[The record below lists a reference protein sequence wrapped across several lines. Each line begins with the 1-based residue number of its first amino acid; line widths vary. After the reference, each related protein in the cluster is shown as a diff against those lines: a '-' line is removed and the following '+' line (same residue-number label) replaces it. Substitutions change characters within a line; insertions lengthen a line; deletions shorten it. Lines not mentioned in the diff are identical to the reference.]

1 MSSKNEQKAEDIPI
15 EGPYDLEKIVKISL
29 IIGIIVISGFILY
42 YLLNPEPGFVTF
54 GILNS
59 EKKAE
64 NYPTEVSVNE
74 DVEFYIVVENH
85 LNTEFVFEIRIYKGD
100 NETKLSSDGSE
111 NADLNYTTDQ
121 EILDVGEKWESDKLS
136 IRFSKIG
143 SSQILIAELWEITE
157 DDSSSFYDII
167 YLRLNITA

>member
-1 MSSKNEQKAEDIPI
+1 MSSKNEQKTEDIPI

-42 YLLNPEPGFVTF
+42 YVLNPEPGFVTF

-59 EKKAE
+59 EKRAE
-64 NYPTEVSVNE
+64 NYPTEASVNE

-85 LNTEFVFEIRIYKGD
+85 LNAEFMFEIRIYKGD

-121 EILDVGEKWESDKLS
+121 ETLDIGEKWESDKLS
-136 IRFSKIG
+136 VHFGKIG
-143 SSQILIAELWEITE
+143 SGQILIAELWEIKE
-157 DDSSSFYDII
+157 DDSSTFYDTV